1 MSDLSPAK
9 RGHLI
14 SEKAAALGFDWDC
27 AADVLDKLAEEIDE
41 IRNAMVEND
50 AAHVREEVGDLFF
63 ALVNF
68 NRKMHIDSDSAFE
81 AGVAKFERRF
91 QALENIVS
99 QSGRQITELSMQ
111 ELEAVWQRVK
121 KEEHHA
127 P

>member
-14 SEKAAALGFDWDC
+14 SQKAADLGFDWDC

-111 ELEAVWQRVK
+111 ELEEVWQRVK

-127 P
+127 H